1 MPGILSTSSLIIPAT
16 VISGCYHPSLW
27 MKELR
32 LRGEMPWH
40 DHLVCMW
47 QIWGLKFG
55 WCAPQPLF
63 FTVYFSSWWKHYCFL
78 RHWML
83 VHIIVE
89 YYCWMHNDDTVADG
103 SILSLS
109 LNLWPQTVFG
119 ELWDFNSNCWES
131 ATKAQVIS
139 SRQAD
144 ESLIVSQNSIDMSRY
159 IGYVR
164 PCYIIY

>member
-16 VISGCYHPSLW
+16 VISGCYHSSLR

-103 SILSLS
+103 SPAGAFSHYPWICDHRQCLENFGILI
-109 LNLWPQTVFG
+109 QTVG
-119 ELWDFNSNCWES
+119 SLPQKLKWLAVARLMSLWLFPR
-131 ATKAQVIS
+131 I
-139 SRQAD
+139 
-144 ESLIVSQNSIDMSRY
+144 L
-159 IGYVR
+159 
-164 PCYIIY
+164 